1 MTFTQIFH
9 FYFNYATIFRKKSS
23 ACLKIQTGGACNA
36 SVTGTGYHR
45 KTGDQRE
52 SQPTASAP
60 PPIGTALCCRITQ
73 STLRSTIS
81 DTATFNL
88 TPSITTEG
96 RYTPYSNS
104 APDTY
109 CMIVSVLRSD
119 DPSTGNDAGASWYLS

>member
-1 MTFTQIFH
+1 MPRSREEA
-9 FYFNYATIFRKKSS
+9 NP
-23 ACLKIQTGGACNA
+23 A
-36 SVTGTGYHR
+36 SRAISGNPNHR
-45 KTGDQRE
+45 
-52 SQPTASAP
+52 
-60 PPIGTALCCRITQ
+60 IGTATNRDSLCCRITQ

-109 CMIVSVLRSD
+109 CLIVSVLRSD
-119 DPSTGNDAGASWYLS
+119 DTSTGNDAGASWYLS